1 MLWEALAVC
10 MSQRLGLLH
19 ERLLHLE
26 YSCPMP
32 APDVQEPPLRDRA
45 SQPLPS
51 AGTAAAAAE
60 EALDR
65 QRQRGRDVPDRQ
77 AAITAARLLREEA
90 EANALAGIDPEAE
103 EDQQLRAE
111 ARVLRDARVRLEA
124 QIVADGLVG
133 LCILNE
139 MTGPGCPGNQASS
152 DTIGGLGQAITKC
165 HSLLLAYAETSNRVS
180 FLKILLS
187 AAARQLTDCAQH
199 AQPEVQPGSGKPH
212 AHASAA
218 AGVSQNQPSFSAA
231 ARQLLEGPHFWET
244 PDLRL
249 CWPQGLASQLVSV
262 VKEVAQSLLPEPP
275 SEYDN
280 VSSPSDKDQS
290 ESPSEPK
297 AQTGRAASD
306 SKPKPLG
313 SVQLLERLACGA
325 SMVDESAVKLQR
337 PRELYAETLFAA
349 RAANLAAAR
358 QRRGALLPA
367 SDRDW
372 AGSIWRLKE
381 AEHLFR
387 LMASTPLEWLR
398 QQAGSPWALMSI
410 ALAFESLLLQASQGT
425 VLENG
430 NEARLAA
437 LTSLSPGLQ
446 RALGAAGAAVHSFLA
461 RLAASEN
468 RVVGIELAHIGKT
481 CGMDWPFQAAAAM
494 QGPLTGAEQR
504 TISHRDD
511 PPSDSDQ
518 SSLLEASAAIMH
530 HLSRHTFTFAA
541 HPLRRGTADTKAAV
555 NALCTWLSSMQAQ
568 GPGSP
573 EGTQGSSRAGS
584 QLLQGLQLEAVCTGL
599 RSALA
604 SISAAQ
610 DRKRARASS
619 GGCSPHPGSSS
630 CIYRTYVYCVCYAE
644 PRHCQSNIFCS
655 HHGVLG
661 ILMKISAAHSAKDP

>member
-45 SQPLPS
+45 TQPPAS
-51 AGTAAAAAE
+51 AGTAAAAVVSSKAE
-60 EALDR
+60 EAPDR
-65 QRQRGRDVPDRQ
+65 QRQRGRDVPNRQ
-77 AAITAARLLREEA
+77 AAITAARFLREEA
-90 EANALAGIDPEAE
+90 KANALAGIDLEAE

-139 MTGPGCPGNQASS
+139 MTGPRCPGNQASS
-152 DTIGGLGQAITKC
+152 DTIAGLGQAITQC

-212 AHASAA
+212 AQASAA
-218 AGVSQNQPSFSAA
+218 AGVSQNRLSFSAA
-231 ARQLLEGPHFWET
+231 ARQLLEGPHFWES
-244 PDLRL
+244 PDLRH
-249 CWPQGLASQLVSV
+249 CWPQGLALQLVSI
-262 VKEVAQSLLPEPP
+262 VKEVAQSLRPEPP

-280 VSSPSDKDQS
+280 VSSPADKDQS

-297 AQTGRAASD
+297 AQIDRAALD
-306 SKPKPLG
+306 SRPKPLG

-325 SMVDESAVKLQR
+325 SMVDKSAVMLLC
-337 PRELYAETLFAA
+337 PRELYAETLIAA

-358 QRRGALLPA
+358 QRRGALPPA

-398 QQAGSPWALMSI
+398 QQAGSPWALLSI

-425 VLENG
+425 ALENG
-430 NEARLAA
+430 NEARPAA
-437 LTSLSPGLQ
+437 SRSLTPGLQ

-468 RVVGIELAHIGKT
+468 CAVGFELAQIGKT

-494 QGPLTGAEQR
+494 QGPLMGAEQR
-504 TISHRDD
+504 TTSHRDE

-530 HLSRHTFTFAA
+530 HLSRHTFTSAA
-541 HPLRRGTADTKAAV
+541 HPFRRGTADTKAAV
-555 NALCTWLSSMQAQ
+555 DALRTWLSSMQAQ

-604 SISAAQ
+604 SMSAAP
-610 DRKRARASS
+610 DRKRATASS
-619 GGCSPHPGSSS
+619 GGCSSHPGSSS
-630 CIYRTYVYCVCYAE
+630 CIYCTYVYCVCHAE
-644 PRHCQSNIFCS
+644 PRHLPI
-655 HHGVLG
+655 
-661 ILMKISAAHSAKDP
+661 